1 MNPLKVEIIQLLESK
16 TGLPFQ
22 EIDDLLEIPPR
33 EEMGD
38 YAFPCFTLAK
48 KLKKAP
54 AAIAQQF
61 ANEITADQGIAKTE
75 AAGAYLNFFLNR
87 QTYVQAILTEIFR
100 QKENFG
106 SDKIGEGK
114 TIVID
119 YSSPNIA
126 KPFGIGHLRSTVIGQ
141 SLYLVF
147 KRLGHPVVR
156 VNHLGDW
163 GTQFGKLLVAYRK
176 WGKLEEYQ
184 KNPVNYLYE
193 LYTRFHQE
201 AESATQLED
210 QAREEFRKLE
220 LGEKEN
226 TELWKKFRE
235 ISLNEF
241 KRVYDILG
249 IEFDSY
255 AGEAFYDSKI
265 EVVLKE
271 LEEKK
276 LTEVSQEALVVNL
289 DKFNLPPCLI
299 KKKDEATLYTT
310 RDLAAAK
317 YRHDTYKFHKSLY
330 VVGSAQQLHF
340 KQVFKV
346 LELMNYDW
354 AKECIHIDFGWVKFQ
369 EQILS
374 TRSGHILLLEDVL
387 RRSIQL
393 VRDIIAEKNPDL
405 EEKEAVANQVGIGAV
420 VFAFL
425 SRRRQKDFDFKWE
438 EVLNFEGES
447 GPYLQYTHARL
458 CSLQKKYGRPLSAEI
473 DFEKIAGR
481 EEYLLAKLLELFP
494 ETIKNTAEQY
504 EPHIIANYL
513 LKLAGVF
520 NTYYQNVRIIT
531 EDETATKAKMLLVYV
546 TQIVLREGLKL
557 LGIKAP
563 EKM

>member
-1 MNPLKVEIIQLLESK
+1 MNPLKTEIIKQLHLSTALSVAEVERLLEV
-16 TGLPFQ
+16 
-22 EIDDLLEIPPR
+22 PPR
-33 EEMGD
+33 EELGD
-38 YAFPCFTLAK
+38 YAFPCFTLS
-48 KLKKAP
+48 KAWRKP
-54 AAIAQQF
+54 PNVIAQ
-61 ANEITADQGIAKTE
+61 ELVAKTDTTSGAFSTA
-75 AAGAYLNFFLNR
+75 AAGPYQNFYLSKSK
-87 QTYVQAILTEIFR
+87 YVETVL
-100 QKENFG
+100 KEVFIKQHDYG
-106 SDKIGEGK
+106 SNTSGQGK
-114 TIVID
+114 TIIID

-141 SLYLVF
+141 SLYLIF
-147 KRLGHPVVR
+147 KKLGHPVVR

-176 WGKLEEYQ
+176 WGKEEEYQ

-226 TELWKKFRE
+226 TKLWRKFRE

-241 KRVYDILG
+241 KRIYDILG

-271 LEEKK
+271 LEENK

-310 RDLAAAK
+310 RDLAAAM
-317 YRHDTYKFHKSLY
+317 YRRQTYDFHKSLY

-340 KQVFKV
+340 QQVFKV
-346 LELMNYDW
+346 LELMGHAW
-354 AKECIHIDFGWVKFQ
+354 AKDCIHVDFGWVKFE

-393 VRDIIAEKNPDL
+393 VREIIAEKNPDL
-405 EEKEAVANQVGIGAV
+405 EEKEKVANQVGIGAV

-447 GPYLQYTHARL
+447 GPYLQYSHARL
-458 CSLQKKYGRPLSAEI
+458 CSLQRKYSRPISSEV
-473 DFEKIAGR
+473 DFQKIAGR
-481 EEYLLAKLLELFP
+481 EEYQLTKLLENFP
-494 ETIKNTAEQY
+494 ETVKNAAEQY

-546 TQIVLREGLKL
+546 TQIVLREGLNL